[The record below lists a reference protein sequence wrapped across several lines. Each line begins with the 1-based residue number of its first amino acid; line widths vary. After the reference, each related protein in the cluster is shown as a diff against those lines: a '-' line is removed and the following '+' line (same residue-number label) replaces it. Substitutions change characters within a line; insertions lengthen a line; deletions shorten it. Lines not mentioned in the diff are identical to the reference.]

1 MKYQPCGLFFHV
13 FLQSKD
19 PSFPEILERS
29 GPQYQSDPGVENPG
43 LQPEIGKTL
52 LSLFY
57 LFVVTWITAIVM
69 VFVHD
74 RVPDMKKYPPL
85 PDIFLDNVP
94 TIPWAFS
101 MCELSGTL
109 LLFVWLGV
117 LTFHKHR

>member
-1 MKYQPCGLFFHV
+1 MQH
-13 FLQSKD
+13 KD
-19 PSFPEILERS
+19 PSLSDFMERPPS
-29 GPQYQSDPGVENPG
+29 QYQDDSAAENPG

-57 LFVVTWITAIVM
+57 LFVVTWITAFVM
-69 VFVHD
+69 VVVHD

-109 LLFVWLGV
+109 LLIVWLGV